1 MSLIRRSSSA
11 TSTNGYGL
19 EPKAPGLRLACCQQ
33 ASLIEKNLTAMVAV
47 ISQPA
52 IAVNCKMEGQIEMT
66 EIGNGKSTIQR
77 VGSGPEWDEELRL
90 WLVGHIERNPHLT
103 TVVLSRKEA
112 GYIGASKPQ
121 LDAYVKG
128 IYFLPKENGGMGI
141 NPKGSNIETLV
152 RNYRETVEGTVRH
165 GYANSFIKTK
175 TWHQLR
181 LACSTAIEEKVIVV
195 VYGKP
200 GVGKSRCLM
209 EYSTVELKSTRPILI
224 LCSTIITTR
233 YFVQKLAQALG
244 LDDRPATARLEDMVA
259 EKLKRS
265 PRPIF
270 IDQANYLNEKAL
282 GSICYIWDVAR
293 VPFVLVGTA
302 ELFNLFNTSRLT
314 QDVREQL
321 SSRVAMHY
329 PLSELTQTEITAIL
343 KQALGEDATDEVITA
358 IINGS
363 KRIHRHV
370 DMAIPRINQL
380 KKRHEARLASGE
392 MTMLDVVNIAMRR
405 LMTA

>member
-195 VYGKP
+195 VY
-200 GVGKSRCLM
+200 
-209 EYSTVELKSTRPILI
+209 
-224 LCSTIITTR
+224 
-233 YFVQKLAQALG
+233 
-244 LDDRPATARLEDMVA
+244 
-259 EKLKRS
+259 
-265 PRPIF
+265 
-270 IDQANYLNEKAL
+270 
-282 GSICYIWDVAR
+282 
-293 VPFVLVGTA
+293 
-302 ELFNLFNTSRLT
+302 
-314 QDVREQL
+314 
-321 SSRVAMHY
+321 
-329 PLSELTQTEITAIL
+329 
-343 KQALGEDATDEVITA
+343 
-358 IINGS
+358 
-363 KRIHRHV
+363 
-370 DMAIPRINQL
+370 
-380 KKRHEARLASGE
+380 
-392 MTMLDVVNIAMRR
+392 
-405 LMTA
+405 